1 MRQLERSYYI
11 TLAEVRNVQNEKIT
25 IEQQKGKWPRVNLID
40 FAMRSGTMLV
50 FFALVLYFSLTN
62 QYFLTVDNMTSILTS
77 VSIVT
82 LVAIGVTFSLI
93 VNGFDLSV
101 GSTVSLTTVLAA
113 SLMVWYEQPLVVVIL
128 VPIAIGAVVGL
139 INAFFIVKIRIPDL
153 LATLAML
160 YIIKGV
166 HLTYTKGYSIYANM
180 PLGGGKTAQGTFS
193 ELFLWL
199 GQGKLFSIPLPGG
212 TIFSLPVPVGIMLT
226 LVLLA
231 HFFLIYTRQGRLL
244 YVTGGNEEAARLS
257 GVAVDRYKTLAYV
270 LSGVFC
276 AIAGLLFAAR
286 IGTGQVDAGAPL
298 LMDAVAAAFVGY
310 SVFGAGKPNVLGTFI
325 GAILIGIILNGLTM
339 LNLPYYAYDIIKG
352 SVLLLALAL
361 TYYYAKRKDRI

>member
-1 MRQLERSYYI
+1 MLV
-11 TLAEVRNVQNEKIT
+11 EVRKVQNELNKS
-25 IEQQKGKWPRVNLID
+25 QQNIWGKEKLID
-40 FAMRSGTMLV
+40 FALKSGTMLV
-50 FFALVLYFSLTN
+50 FLFLVIYFSITN
-62 QYFLTVDNMTSILTS
+62 QYFLTVDNLTSILTS
-77 VSIVT
+77 VSIVA
-82 LVAIGVTFSLI
+82 LVAVGVTFSLI

-101 GSTVSLTTVLAA
+101 GSTVSLTTVVAA
-113 SLMVWYEQPLVVVIL
+113 SLMVWYEQPLIFVIII
-128 VPIAIGAVVGL
+128 PIVIGAIIGL
-139 INAFFIVKIRIPDL
+139 INAFFIVKIRVPDL

-180 PLGGGKTAQGTFS
+180 PLGGGQTAQGSFS

-199 GQGKLFSIPLPGG
+199 GQGKLFSIPLSGS
-212 TIFSLPVPVGIMLT
+212 TVFSLPVPVGIML
-226 LVLLA
+226 LLIGLT
-231 HFFLIYTRQGRLL
+231 HLFLKYTRHGRLL
-244 YVTGGNEEAARLS
+244 YVTGGNEEAAHLS
-257 GVAVDRYKTLAYV
+257 GVAVNCYKTLAYV

-286 IGTGQVDAGAPL
+286 IGTGQVDAGGPL

-325 GAILIGIILNGLTM
+325 GAVLIGVILNGLTM

-361 TYYYAKRKDRI
+361 TYYYAKYRNN